1 VSLITKFLRRFVW
14 TFGNKSVTLSP
25 RKQEKDMPDIYRY
38 FGFVFFFH
46 SNEHDPIHVHVQHDH
61 KESVFDIIMEEGKV
75 REVNVRE
82 KKGVP
87 PLSLKDQRVA
97 EQFVRVYADNI
108 IDKWTNFFIKK
119 KRVVCTTIKKRLK

>member
-1 VSLITKFLRRFVW
+1 
-14 TFGNKSVTLSP
+14 
-25 RKQEKDMPDIYRY
+25 MPDIYRY

-61 KESVFDIIMEEGKV
+61 KEAVFDIIMENGIVKDV
-75 REVNVRE
+75 CMRE

-87 PLSLKDQRVA
+87 CLTTKDQRVA
-97 EQFVRVYADNI
+97 EQFVREYADNI
-108 IDKWTNFFIKK
+108 IDKWTNYFVRK